1 MTNSSLSLQ
10 DLCNPNGMC
19 FGCGPANPSGL
30 QIKSEWS
37 AEGDAVL
44 CRFAPDDRYIGWP
57 GLVYGGLIAMLIDC
71 HSNRTV
77 IAYHYNQDGR
87 TPGEGEPIE
96 CVTGQL
102 GISYQKPTP
111 MGVELTLKA
120 WVEGEVGRKSR
131 VICEVWAGDVLTCR
145 GDSVFVRVEAEQL
158 KAQAQKMIADL
169 GVAG

>member
-1 MTNSSLSLQ
+1 
-10 DLCNPNGMC
+10 
-19 FGCGPANPSGL
+19 
-30 QIKSEWS
+30 
-37 AEGDAVL
+37 
-44 CRFAPDDRYIGWP
+44 
-57 GLVYGGLIAMLIDC
+57 
-71 HSNRTV
+71 
-77 IAYHYNQDGR
+77 
-87 TPGEGEPIE
+87 
-96 CVTGQL
+96 
-102 GISYQKPTP
+102 